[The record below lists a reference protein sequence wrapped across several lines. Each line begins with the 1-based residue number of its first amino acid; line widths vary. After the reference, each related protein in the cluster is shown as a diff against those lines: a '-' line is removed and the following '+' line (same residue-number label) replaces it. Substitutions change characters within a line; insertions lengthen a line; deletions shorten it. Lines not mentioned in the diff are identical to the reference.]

1 MNETEIPE
9 DPETETPVTDAA
21 PEAEGEAVEQA
32 EQVEQGEETAEA
44 APEEAAEAVEIDPQH
59 LRLLEAVLFTAT
71 EPMTEAA
78 IADRLPDCVPI
89 AQALAQLREAY
100 AGRGIN
106 IDVGNGRWFMRTAE
120 DLSEM
125 LRVHMKVQRRLS
137 RAAMETLAIIAYHQ
151 PVTRA
156 EIEEIRGVGLSKGT
170 LDALFES
177 GWIGPKGR
185 RRTAGRPVT
194 WGTTPG
200 FFTTFG
206 IETIKDLPGLDDL
219 RAAGLLDKRPA
230 IQITDTQ
237 GSDDD
242 EEPEEEDE
250 ALEMDL
256 PDLDAESESEGDGEA
271 ERSGGETQEF
281 PPASEESGK
290 TKHPVADEAGN
301 DAPPREEN

>member
-1 MNETEIPE
+1 MNEAEVPDEPE
-9 DPETETPVTDAA
+9 SEAAAEAPAEDTPAHPES
-21 PEAEGEAVEQA
+21 
-32 EQVEQGEETAEA
+32 EA
-44 APEEAAEAVEIDPQH
+44 APEVNEPVEIDPQH

-71 EPMTEAA
+71 EPLTEAA
-78 IADRLPDCVPI
+78 IADRLPDGMPV
-89 AQALAQLREAY
+89 AAALAQLRDIY

-106 IDVGNGRWFMRTAE
+106 VALANGRWFMRTAE
-120 DLSEM
+120 DLAEM

-194 WGTTPG
+194 WGTMPA

-206 IETIKDLPGLDDL
+206 IESIKDLPGLDDL

-237 GSDDD
+237 GGLED
-242 EEPEEEDE
+242 EPEEEEADE
-250 ALEMDL
+250 ALDMYL
-256 PDLDAESESEGDGEA
+256 PELEEEGDEEA
-271 ERSGGETQEF
+271 A
-281 PPASEESGK
+281 PNSEE
-290 TKHPVADEAGN
+290 T
-301 DAPPREEN
+301 PRSPD

>member
-1 MNETEIPE
+1 MNEAEVPDEPE
-9 DPETETPVTDAA
+9 AAAETEA
-21 PEAEGEAVEQA
+21 EAEVAT
-32 EQVEQGEETAEA
+32 EETPEVTSEVAE
-44 APEEAAEAVEIDPQH
+44 PMEIDPQH

-71 EPMTEAA
+71 EPLSEAA
-78 IADRLPDCVPI
+78 IADRLPDGMPV
-89 AQALAQLREAY
+89 AAALAQLRDAY

-106 IDVGNGRWFMRTAE
+106 VAVANGRWFMRTAE

-194 WGTTPG
+194 WGTMPA

-206 IETIKDLPGLDDL
+206 IESIKDLPGLDDL

-237 GSDDD
+237 GPGDD
-242 EEPEEEDE
+242 EPEEEEADE
-250 ALEMDL
+250 ALDMDL
-256 PDLDAESESEGDGEA
+256 PDLDDDA
-271 ERSGGETQEF
+271 GGETAED
-281 PPASEESGK
+281 
-290 TKHPVADEAGN
+290 PVPDPENSPRTN
-301 DAPPREEN
+301 D